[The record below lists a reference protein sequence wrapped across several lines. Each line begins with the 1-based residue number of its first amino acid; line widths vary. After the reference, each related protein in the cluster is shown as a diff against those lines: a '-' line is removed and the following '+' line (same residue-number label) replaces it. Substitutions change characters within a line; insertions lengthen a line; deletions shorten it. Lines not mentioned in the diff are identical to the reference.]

1 MSDWLETWQSP
12 MVQDAL
18 RVGIVLAI
26 VAGYLGIYVVLKRI
40 VFVGAALA
48 QVSAAGVALAFLVG
62 WNPLLSATLF
72 ALAGS
77 LFFAQSWS
85 ERRMSREAVI
95 GAVFLTFSALT
106 VLLASKGAHGMEE
119 VQHLLAG
126 DILAVAPEEVWRIWI
141 LGVLVLVAFLL
152 LRKEFLLVAFDAET
166 AQALGYRT
174 RWWEFAFYLMLGG
187 LIGAVIHLVGLVLIF
202 GYLVLPA
209 MGALLLCRHV
219 SSAAAVAIVNALLAT
234 VAGLL
239 ISVVFDLPTTATI
252 LALMSAIAAL
262 EGLASAAMSH
272 SSR

>member
-77 LFFAQSWS
+77 LFFAHSWS
-85 ERRMSREAVI
+85 ERRISREAVI

>member
-26 VAGYLGIYVVLKRI
+26 VASYLGIYVVLKRI

-62 WNPLLSATLF
+62 WNPLLSAMLF

-85 ERRMSREAVI
+85 ERRISREAVI

-209 MGALLLCRHV
+209 IGALLLCRHV
-219 SSAAAVAIVNALLAT
+219 ASAAVVAIVNALVAT

-262 EGLASAAMSH
+262 EGLASGAISH
-272 SSR
+272 SAR

>member
-152 LRKEFLLVAFDAET
+152 VRKEFLLVAFDAET

-219 SSAAAVAIVNALLAT
+219 ASAAVVAIVNALLAT

>member
-26 VAGYLGIYVVLKRI
+26 VAGYLGVYVVLKRI

>member
-1 MSDWLETWQSP
+1 MADWLETWRSP

-18 RVGIVLAI
+18 RVGIILAV
-26 VAGYLGIYVVLKRI
+26 VAGYLGVYVVLKRI

-48 QVSAAGVALAFLVG
+48 QVSASGVALAFLVG
-62 WNPLLSATLF
+62 WNPLLSAALF

-77 LFFAQSWS
+77 AFFSQPWG
-85 ERRMSREAVI
+85 ERRISREALI
-95 GAVFLTFSALT
+95 GAMFLTFSALT

-119 VQHLLAG
+119 IQHLLAG
-126 DILAVAPEEVWRIWI
+126 DILAVAPEEVWRIWV
-141 LGVLVLVAFLL
+141 LGVLVLAVFLL

-209 MGALLLCRHV
+209 LGALMLSRHV
-219 SSAAAVAIVNALLAT
+219 SQAAVLAIINALVAT
-234 VAGLL
+234 VTGLL

-252 LALMSAIAAL
+252 LTLMSALAAL
-262 EGLASAAMSH
+262 EGLASVGR
-272 SSR
+272 SRSAR

>member
-1 MSDWLETWQSP
+1 MPEWLETWRSP
-12 MVQDAL
+12 IAQDAL
-18 RVGIVLAI
+18 RVGIILAT
-26 VAGYLGIYVVLKRI
+26 VGGYLGVYVVLKRI

-77 LFFAQSWS
+77 AFFAQPWG
-85 ERRMSREAVI
+85 ERRTSREALI

-126 DILAVAPEEVWRIWI
+126 DILAVAPEEVVRIWA
-141 LGVLVLVAFLL
+141 LGIVVLAAFVL

-174 RWWEFAFYLMLGG
+174 RLWEFAFYLMLGG
-187 LIGAVIHLVGLVLIF
+187 FIGVVIHLVGLVLIF

-209 MGALLLCRHV
+209 LGGLMLARRMTQVVGI
-219 SSAAAVAIVNALLAT
+219 AIVNALIAT
-234 VAGLL
+234 IAGLL
-239 ISVVFDLPTTATI
+239 VSILFDLPTTATM
-252 LALMSAIAAL
+252 LVFMSA
-262 EGLASAAMSH
+262 LAGVESAAGALL
-272 SSR
+272 SR

>member
-1 MSDWLETWQSP
+1 MSEWLETWRSP
-12 MVQDAL
+12 IAQDAL

-26 VAGYLGIYVVLKRI
+26 VGGYLGVYVVLKRI

-62 WNPLLSATLF
+62 WNPLLSAMLF

-77 LFFAQSWS
+77 AFFAQPYG
-85 ERRMSREAVI
+85 ERRISRESII

-126 DILAVAPEEVWRIWI
+126 DILAVAPEEVTRIWI
-141 LGVLVLVAFLL
+141 LGLVVMAVFLL
-152 LRKEFLLVAFDAET
+152 MRKEFLLVAFDAET

-174 RWWEFAFYLMLGG
+174 RLWEFAFYILLGG
-187 LIGAVIHLVGLVLIF
+187 FIGVVIHLVGLVLIF

-209 MGALLLCRHV
+209 LGALMIARRMTQV
-219 SSAAAVAIVNALLAT
+219 VGVAIVNALIAT
-234 VAGLL
+234 VLGLVVS
-239 ISVVFDLPTTATI
+239 IVFDLPTTATMLVFMSL
-252 LALMSAIAAL
+252 LAGVES
-262 EGLASAAMSH
+262 LAGAVML
-272 SSR
+272 R

>member
-1 MSDWLETWQSP
+1 MSEWIETWRSP
-12 MVQDAL
+12 IAQDAL
-18 RVGIVLAI
+18 RVGVILAI
-26 VAGYLGIYVVLKRI
+26 VGGYLGVYVVLKRI

-62 WNPLLSATLF
+62 WNPLLSAVLF

-77 LFFAQSWS
+77 LFFAQSWG
-85 ERRMSREAVI
+85 ERRVSREAVI

-126 DILAVAPEEVWRIWI
+126 DILAVAPEEVGRIWI
-141 LGVLVLVAFLL
+141 LGVLVLAAFLL

-187 LIGAVIHLVGLVLIF
+187 FIGVVIHLVGLVLIF

-209 MGALLLCRHV
+209 LGALMLARRMTQV
-219 SSAAAVAIVNALLAT
+219 VAVAVVNALIAT

-239 ISVVFDLPTTATI
+239 VSIIFDLPTTATI
-252 LALMSAIAAL
+252 LVFMSL
-262 EGLASAAMSH
+262 LAGVESLVGAFVA
-272 SSR
+272 R

>member
-1 MSDWLETWQSP
+1 MSEWIETWRSP
-12 MVQDAL
+12 IVQDAL
-18 RVGIVLAI
+18 RVGIILAI
-26 VAGYLGIYVVLKRI
+26 VGGYLGVYVVLKRI

-77 LFFAQSWS
+77 LFFAQSWG
-85 ERRMSREAVI
+85 ERRISREAVI

-126 DILAVAPEEVWRIWI
+126 DILAVAPEEVGRIWI

-187 LIGAVIHLVGLVLIF
+187 FIGVVIHLVGLVLIF

-209 MGALLLCRHV
+209 LGALMLARRMTQV
-219 SSAAAVAIVNALLAT
+219 VAVAVVNALIAT

-239 ISVVFDLPTTATI
+239 VSIIFDLPTTATMLVFMSL
-252 LALMSAIAAL
+252 LAGVES
-262 EGLASAAMSH
+262 LAGAFVA
-272 SSR
+272 R

>member
-95 GAVFLTFSALT
+95 GAEFLTFSALT

-209 MGALLLCRHV
+209 MGALMLCRHV

>member
-1 MSDWLETWQSP
+1 MHEWLETWRSP
-12 MVQDAL
+12 IAQDAL
-18 RVGIVLAI
+18 RVGVILAT
-26 VAGYLGIYVVLKRI
+26 VGGYLGVYVVLKRI

-48 QVSAAGVALAFLVG
+48 QVSAAGVAFAFLVG
-62 WNPLLSATLF
+62 WNPLLSAMLF

-77 LFFAQSWS
+77 AFFAQPFG
-85 ERRMSREAVI
+85 ERRISRESII

-126 DILAVAPEEVWRIWI
+126 DILAVAPEEVTRIWA
-141 LGVLVLVAFLL
+141 LGLAVLVVFVL

-174 RWWEFAFYLMLGG
+174 RLWEFVFYLLLGG
-187 LIGAVIHLVGLVLIF
+187 FIGVVIHLVGLVLIF

-209 MGALLLCRHV
+209 LGALMLARRLTQV
-219 SSAAAVAIVNALLAT
+219 VGVAMVTALLAT

-239 ISVVFDLPTTATI
+239 ISIVFDLPTTATV
-252 LALMSAIAAL
+252 LVLMSLMAGV
-262 EGLASAAMSH
+262 ESLAGAMWRS
-272 SSR
+272 